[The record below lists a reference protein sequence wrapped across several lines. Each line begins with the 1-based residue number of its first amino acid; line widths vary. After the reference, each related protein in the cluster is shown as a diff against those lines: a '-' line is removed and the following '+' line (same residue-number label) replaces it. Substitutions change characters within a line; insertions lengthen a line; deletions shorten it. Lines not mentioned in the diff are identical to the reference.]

1 MALGQLT
8 PPTPIEQQLRKSW
21 TKKPHEVV
29 ILGGLAACATVSLVT
44 TIAILYTLSFETYG
58 FFQDIPIQDF
68 LLQTEWQALQ
78 QPQSFGI
85 WELISGTVAV
95 VFWSM
100 VIALPLG
107 LAAAIFLSEYATSRV
122 RKILKPALEVLAGV
136 PTVVYAFFALT
147 FITQDVLRPVLG
159 DSRIGI
165 FNILSA
171 SIVLAVMILPTIAS
185 VSEDA
190 MANVPRELR
199 EGAYGLGA
207 TRLETAFRVVFPA
220 ALPGISASVL
230 LAIARV
236 VGETMIVAIAVGSTP
251 NLTLNPLDTA
261 QTMTG
266 FMLQA
271 GIGDAARGTTDYT
284 SLFAVGSAL
293 FILTFALTIAAQ
305 FIVNRFREA
314 YE

>member
-1 MALGQLT
+1 M

-58 FFQDIPIQDF
+58 FFQDVPIKDF
-68 LLQTEWQALQ
+68 LFQSEWQALQ
-78 QPQSFGI
+78 EPQTFGI
-85 WELISGTVAV
+85 RELISGTVAV

-100 VIALPLG
+100 VIALPIG

-122 RKILKPALEVLAGV
+122 RKILKPALEILAGV

-147 FITQDVLRPVLG
+147 FVTQDVLRPVFG
-159 DSRIGI
+159 QSIGI

-199 EGAYGLGA
+199 EGSYGLGA
-207 TRLETAFRVVFPA
+207 TRLETALRVVFPA

-293 FILTFALTIAAQ
+293 FILTFALTVAAQ
-305 FIVNRFREA
+305 FIVNRFREV

>member
-1 MALGQLT
+1 
-8 PPTPIEQQLRKSW
+8 
-21 TKKPHEVV
+21 
-29 ILGGLAACATVSLVT
+29 VT
-44 TIAILYTLSFETYG
+44 TVAIVYALASETFA
-58 FFQDIPIQDF
+58 FFQEVPVSDF
-68 LLQTEWQALQ
+68 LFKTEWQALQ
-78 QPQSFGI
+78 KPQKFGI
-85 WELISGTVAV
+85 WELVAGTAAV
-95 VFWSM
+95 VLWSM

-122 RKILKPALEVLAGV
+122 RKVLKPALEVLAGV

-147 FITQDVLRPVLG
+147 FITQDVLRPVFG
-159 DSRIGI
+159 QGTFGI

-199 EGAYGLGA
+199 EGSYGLGA
-207 TRLETAFRVVFPA
+207 TKLETAIRVVFPA

-236 VGETMIVAIAVGSTP
+236 VGETMIVAVAVGSTP
-251 NLTLNPLDTA
+251 NLTLWPTDTA

-271 GIGDAARGTTDYT
+271 GLGDAARGTTDYT

-293 FILTFALTIAAQ
+293 FILTFTLTVLAQ
-305 FIVNRFREA
+305 VIVNRFREA